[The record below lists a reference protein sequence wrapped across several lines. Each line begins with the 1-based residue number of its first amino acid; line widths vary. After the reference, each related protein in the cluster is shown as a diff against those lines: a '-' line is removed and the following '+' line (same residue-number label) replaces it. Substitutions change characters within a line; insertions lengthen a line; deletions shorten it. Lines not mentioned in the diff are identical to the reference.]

1 MSEKSSLQNKK
12 EERENKESDTK
23 TKLHQHATNA
33 LLGASNLVAHAQ
45 RTQHKQDMS
54 NQQTDN
60 SEPSSISERKRKTE
74 ESEKKKIELFI
85 ESTIKTIMAVLIYAS
100 FGVDL
105 MIFSEFYNKSNKM
118 QGINP
123 NKYPYVEENPTKG
136 KDMVGGLF
144 GRSNKKKP
152 HSFGESIDR
161 RLLGYRDSWQ
171 WPWKNPATKE
181 FLETNGK
188 GWGLTKWIMYF
199 ATHVSMNVLA
209 ISRNI
214 MYTTFKV
221 SSRIWN
227 PKSYLMNALYLFPAG
242 YVIYNIIFRTLLM
255 KGVWGS
261 ILTAVFCILKSSII
275 TKNWNVYTPPQDP
288 ENDSFL
294 MKVSNT
300 FVKVLL
306 IGFLWM
312 VLSLFNTV
320 YLTGAFAFM
329 FIVTPFMGD
338 ILRGGNPNSKYNF
351 RTRFVELMWKNK
363 ILISLVC
370 MIMIS
375 IDAYKTLGK
384 DPGYAFIGITVG
396 LFIAYL
402 RTIIGR

>member
-1 MSEKSSLQNKK
+1 MSEKSPLQKKK
-12 EERENKESDTK
+12 EEKEKKEPDTK
-23 TKLHQHATNA
+23 TKLHHHATNA

-45 RTQHKQDMS
+45 RKQKKQDMS
-54 NQQTDN
+54 KQQTDN

-74 ESEKKKIELFI
+74 ASENKKIELFI
-85 ESTIKTIMAVLIYAS
+85 ESTIKTIMAVLVYAS

-136 KDMVGGLF
+136 KDMAGGRF
-144 GRSNKKKP
+144 GKSQKKP
-152 HSFGESIDR
+152 NSFGESIDR

-181 FLETNGK
+181 FIETSGE

-199 ATHVSMNVLA
+199 ATHVSMNVIA

-242 YVIYNIIFRTLLM
+242 YVIYNIIFKTLLM

-261 ILTAVFCILKSSII
+261 ILTALFCILKSSII

-288 ENDSFL
+288 EDDSFL
-294 MKVSNT
+294 MKAFNI
-300 FVKVLL
+300 FVKVML

-312 VLSLFNTV
+312 VLSFFNTV
-320 YLTGAFAFM
+320 YLTSAFAFM

-351 RTRFVELMWKNK
+351 RKRFVELMWKNK

-375 IDAYKTLGK
+375 IDAYKNLGK

-402 RTIIGR
+402 RNIIGR